1 MTARGCTFS
10 GKNFVHASREIS
22 KCWNWRIFFTSNANQ
37 YNDKKT
43 KEEYVA
49 FVFQDFNLT
58 YKYTK
63 AS

>member
-1 MTARGCTFS
+1 L
-10 GKNFVHASREIS
+10 
-22 KCWNWRIFFTSNANQ
+22 WIFFTSNAYQ

-43 KEEYVA
+43 KEKYVA